1 MGVWGRDGVDLGGG
15 PAPAAHRGLSSAI
28 PNSQP
33 RPNLVPCVAPAA
45 GCLTLLHPCWP
56 SHACV
61 PQDLKMIFGTREGT
75 TIIFPGTGTG
85 GWESALTN
93 TLSPG
98 DKVRG
103 TGV

>member
-1 MGVWGRDGVDLGGG
+1 MGAWACDGVGLGGRAG
-15 PAPAAHRGLSSAI
+15 ACCAPRFLECHSKQPAKAKP
-28 PNSQP
+28 
-33 RPNLVPCVAPAA
+33 VPCVAPAA
-45 GCLTLLHPCWP
+45 CCLTLLHPCW
-56 SHACV
+56 SSRACV

-98 DKVRG
+98 DKVRALG
-103 TGV
+103 